1 MATMGPCMCL
11 RLRAACPRLLVLTA
25 ALAAG
30 GLSPFVPSAAAQE
43 DVISRASPAWD
54 PGAMVTAGG
63 SLDSEPVRSRNRIR
77 LGSDDTPVLVLRG
90 QGPLDLGQRICEAT
104 VPRRPP
110 ETPVLIKPNL
120 GGFDWFKVVKAP
132 GDDDGIRGRI
142 TQPEFVRG
150 VIRCLKARGHR
161 SITVADGWDADL
173 KSWYRFVKVS
183 GYEQMAREEGVRL
196 TLMNDDGEHDVE
208 DDKPGKPIVL
218 TRMDKTGVPTL
229 MLPKLLVEHIKRGL
243 YVSVPRLKAHRFAVI
258 SGGIKGNQGVVM
270 TSDAAPA
277 YHQKGRLHR
286 EIDPYLKARKQGLP
300 EGPDERAR
308 YVAALEAFAGRM
320 VDVLEVAAPDA
331 VLLDAAPGMA
341 GDGFQQLWPQADSVA
356 VGGTNAVRVDRV
368 GAQILGLW
376 DSAALAKELGGHRTS
391 PLIEA
396 AAQRFKLDL
405 AATRLAGD
413 GAGILSQPRPVH
425 YVAMAPFAIHSDA
438 ALPLYARPG
447 TVTVPTAPPSAP
459 APSAP
464 PPPAG
469 LPIARAA
476 ALGKDV
482 ITVDGRGDEAAWSRA
497 PAVEWTTDY
506 AGRPTSTLTRVRFLW
521 ARDALYLLWE
531 LEGADLNVDASH
543 PVAFERKDLY
553 TEDCV
558 ELLVA
563 PRPEELSRFFEI
575 ELGPRGHFYDL
586 AINMKAR
593 PRENPA
599 WSGNL
604 LVRAVATPERR
615 RAVIEVA
622 VRAPEITR
630 LLTPGAEIPIA
641 LYRTEG
647 KAPRIYLSWRPARTP
662 KPNFHVPEGFGALI
676 LQ

>member
-1 MATMGPCMCL
+1 MAIMGLCLRSL
-11 RLRAACPRLLVLTA
+11 RLRAACPRLLVLA
-25 ALAAG
+25 AVLAVVGA
-30 GLSPFVPSAAAQE
+30 SPVPRAVAQE
-43 DVISRASPAWD
+43 DVVSHASVVWD
-54 PGAMVTAGG
+54 PGAIVTAGG

-77 LGSDDTPVLVLRG
+77 LGGDDTPVLVLRG
-90 QGPLDLGQRICEAT
+90 QSALDLGQRICEAV

-110 ETPVLIKPNL
+110 ETPVLVKPNL

-150 VIRCLKARGHR
+150 VIRCLKARGHK
-161 SITVADGWDADL
+161 SITIADGWDAEL
-173 KSWYRFVKVS
+173 KAWYRLIKQS

-258 SGGIKGNQGVVM
+258 SAGIKGNQGVVM

-277 YHQKGRLHR
+277 FHQKGRLHR
-286 EIDPYLKARKQGLP
+286 ELNPYLKARKQGLP

-308 YVAALEAFAGRM
+308 YVAALEAFAERM
-320 VDVLEVAAPDA
+320 TDVLEVAAPDA
-331 VLLDAAPGMA
+331 VLLDAAPGMG
-341 GDGFQQLWPQADSVA
+341 GDGFQKLWPQADSVA

-368 GAQILGLW
+368 GAQLLGLW
-376 DSAALAKELGGHRTS
+376 DSAALAKEIGGHRTS

-396 AAQRFKLDL
+396 AAKRLKIDL
-405 AATRLAGD
+405 SATKLAGD
-413 GAGILSQPRPVH
+413 GAGLLLQPRPVH

-438 ALPLYARPG
+438 ALPLYAKPG
-447 TVTVPTAPPSAP
+447 TVTVPTAPPSTPPP
-459 APSAP
+459 ALPL
-464 PPPAG
+464 PPAG

-482 ITVDGRGDEAAWSRA
+482 ITVDGRGDEPAWSRA

-506 AGRPTSTLTRVRFLW
+506 AARSTATLTRVRFLW
-521 ARDALYLLWE
+521 AKDALYLLWE
-531 LEGADLNVDASH
+531 LEGTDLNVDTSH
-543 PVAFERKDLY
+543 PVAVERKDLY

-563 PRPEELSRFFEI
+563 PRPDELSRFFEI

-586 AINMKAR
+586 AINMKGK

-599 WSGNL
+599 WSANL
-604 LVRAVATPERR
+604 LLRATATPERR

-622 VRAPEITR
+622 VRTPDITK

-641 LYRTEG
+641 LFRTEG
-647 KAPRIYLSWRPARTP
+647 KAPRTYLSWRPARTP
-662 KPNFHVPEGFGALI
+662 KPNFHVPEGFGALV